1 VRKVIIAAV
10 CSPSTRCVVNLGD
23 MAMFERFARIGD
35 EVLRAQLRL
44 GGFRSRFVDT
54 SAGRMHAMVSEGGG
68 DLPPFVLLHGFA
80 AASHYYGGLA
90 SRMRPLVRHVIAP
103 DLPGHGV
110 SAGDA
115 RTIDWSTL
123 EDGLCET
130 LDTLIDRPAIVFG
143 NSLGGAAAVRYA
155 AMRPNKVRGLF
166 LVAPGGAP
174 MDDATFRSFLSRF
187 ALEDHDAALDFVD
200 RLFERPPPYYRHLIA
215 WGTRHQFARPAMRA
229 LMQRGLAINL
239 LTPEELRS
247 LSMPTHV
254 VWGGADRILLPS
266 HLAFFREHLP
276 AHATLEVVPRFGHTP
291 HMDQPDALHT
301 MLVAFAR
308 ETAPR
313 RSSVGSIPA
322 PSGAPAT

>member
-1 VRKVIIAAV
+1 
-10 CSPSTRCVVNLGD
+10 
-23 MAMFERFARIGD
+23 MFEPFARIGD
-35 EVLRAQLRL
+35 ELLRAQLKL
-44 GGFRSRFVDT
+44 GGFESRFVPT
-54 SAGRMHAMVSEGGG
+54 KAGRMHAMVAQGDG

-80 AASHYYGGLA
+80 AASHYYGGVA
-90 SRMRPLVRHVIAP
+90 SRMRPLVRQVIAP
-103 DLPGHGV
+103 DLPGHGA
-110 SAGDA
+110 SEGDA
-115 RTIDWSTL
+115 SVIDWTML
-123 EDGLCET
+123 EDGLLET
-130 LDTLIDRPAIVFG
+130 LDALIERPAIVFG

-155 AMRPNKVRGLF
+155 AMRPKKVRGLF

-187 ALEDHDAALDFVD
+187 ALESHEKALDFVD
-200 RLFERPPPYYRHLIA
+200 RLFHRPPPYRHLIA
-215 WGTRHQFARPAMRA
+215 WGTRKQFARPAMRA

-239 LTPEELRS
+239 LTPAELSS

-291 HMDQPDALHT
+291 HMDQPEALHT

-313 RSSVGSIPA
+313 RSSPGSIPA
-322 PSGAPAT
+322 LAPAAAGRPNGATARARP

>member
-1 VRKVIIAAV
+1 MVRFQSMPV
-10 CSPSTRCVVNLGD
+10 
-23 MAMFERFARIGD
+23 FERFARLGD
-35 EVLRAQLRL
+35 GVLRTQLRL
-44 GGFRSRFVDT
+44 GGFESRFVET
-54 SAGRMHAMVSEGGG
+54 GAGRMHAMVAKGGG

-80 AASHYYGGLA
+80 AASHYYGGVV
-90 SRMRPLVRHVIAP
+90 SRMRPLVRSVIVP
-103 DLPGHGV
+103 DLPGHGA
-110 SAGDA
+110 SEGDPS
-115 RTIDWSTL
+115 TIDWSTL
-123 EDGLCET
+123 EDGLLET
-130 LDTLIDRPAIVFG
+130 LDTLVDRPAIVFG

-155 AMRPNKVRGLF
+155 AMRPDKVRGLF

-187 ALEDHDAALDFVD
+187 ALDDHDAALDFVD
-200 RLFERPPPYYRHLIA
+200 RLFHEPPPYRHLIA
-215 WGTRHQFARPAMRA
+215 WGTRKQFARPTMRA
-229 LMQRGLAINL
+229 LMQRGLAIDL
-239 LTPEELRS
+239 LTPSELRS

-308 ETAPR
+308 ETAPK

-322 PSGAPAT
+322 PRIVGTR

>member
-1 VRKVIIAAV
+1 
-10 CSPSTRCVVNLGD
+10 
-23 MAMFERFARIGD
+23 MFEPFARIGD
-35 EVLRAQLRL
+35 ELLRTQLRL
-44 GGFRSRFVDT
+44 GGFQSRYVET
-54 SAGRMHAMVSEGGG
+54 RAGRMHAMVAEGSG

-80 AASHYYGGLA
+80 AASHYYGGVA
-90 SRMRPLVRHVIAP
+90 SRMRPLVRSVIAP
-103 DLPGHGV
+103 DLPGHGA

-115 RTIDWSTL
+115 RHIDWTTL
-123 EDGLCET
+123 EDGLLET

-155 AMRPNKVRGLF
+155 AQRPKKVRGLF

-187 ALEDHDAALDFVD
+187 ALDDHDKALDFVD
-200 RLFERPPPYYRHLIA
+200 RLFHEPPPYRHLIA
-215 WGTRHQFARPAMRA
+215 WGTRKQFARPAMRA

-239 LTPEELRS
+239 LTPSELGS
-247 LSMPTHV
+247 LAMPTHV

-266 HLAFFREHLP
+266 HLSFFKEHLP
-276 AHATLEVVPRFGHTP
+276 SHATLDVVPRFGHTP
-291 HMDQPDALHT
+291 HMDHPEALHT

-313 RSSVGSIPA
+313 KSSP
-322 PSGAPAT
+322 GAIRGVRTSDPP